1 MDKTLNILA
10 FAGSLRKGSYNKM
23 LLRVAVALAPK
34 DAMIQV
40 FDLEGIPPLNQDL
53 EQSLPEKVKDFKGK
67 NVRGR
72 LTMS

>member
-1 MDKTLNILA
+1 
-10 FAGSLRKGSYNKM
+10 M

>member
-23 LLRVAVALAPK
+23 LLHAAIDLAPK
-34 DAMIQV
+34 DVIIQV
-40 FDLEGIPPLNQDL
+40 VDLEGIPLFNQDL